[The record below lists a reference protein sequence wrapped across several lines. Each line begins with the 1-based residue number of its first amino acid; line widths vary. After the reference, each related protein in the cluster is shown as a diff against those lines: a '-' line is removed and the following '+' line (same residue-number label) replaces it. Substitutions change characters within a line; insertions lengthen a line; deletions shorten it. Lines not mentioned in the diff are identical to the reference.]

1 MSSLGLSPA
10 QITANRRQ
18 KLFVASSYLVQMAGA
33 AAQLYASEHYW
44 HQPYRTSKLTRQEWV
59 QEVLDGHPERIR
71 SELGVSLHVFSLLVH
86 ELRVF
91 YGVGDSRK
99 GIDVEE

>member
-1 MSSLGLSPA
+1 
-10 QITANRRQ
+10 
-18 KLFVASSYLVQMAGA
+18 MAGA

-44 HQPYRTSKLTRQEWV
+44 HQPYHTSKLTGREWV

-71 SELGVSLHVFSLLVH
+71 SELGASIRVFLLLVY

-91 YGVGDSRK
+91 YGVGDSRR
-99 GIDVEE
+99 GIDVEEQVAIDNCY